1 MPNDN
6 LLQLLNLPTQNA
18 NTEMD
23 NQNDNTNVNWQ
34 SDLLGWVYSNTLER
48 DLLTS
53 LTNNQ
58 MTKQDLAR
66 VLVSVL
72 ANKPT
77 NQQTDVS
84 SRVIEKLNSE
94 VIRKQIRDRS
104 QHKREARLLKFCKL
118 CKRVYQK
125 DFTSPKDVYYDSLCS
140 YKLPRENCKQCRS
153 IK

>member
-34 SDLLGWVYSNTLER
+34 SDLLGWVYSNTLESV
-48 DLLTS
+48 LLTW

-58 MTKQDLAR
+58 MSKQDLAR

-84 SRVIEKLNSE
+84 TTVIEKLNSL
-94 VIRKQIRDRS
+94 INS
-104 QHKREARLLKFCKL
+104 Q
-118 CKRVYQK
+118 
-125 DFTSPKDVYYDSLCS
+125 
-140 YKLPRENCKQCRS
+140 
-153 IK
+153 

>member
-6 LLQLLNLPTQNA
+6 LLQLLNLPTQNT

-23 NQNDNTNVNWQ
+23 NQNNGNSNVNWQ
-34 SDLLGWVYSNTLER
+34 SDLLGWVYSNTLESV
-48 DLLTS
+48 LLTW

-58 MTKQDLAR
+58 MSKQDLAR

-84 SRVIEKLNSE
+84 SRVIEKLNSL
-94 VIRKQIRDRS
+94 INS
-104 QHKREARLLKFCKL
+104 Q
-118 CKRVYQK
+118 
-125 DFTSPKDVYYDSLCS
+125 
-140 YKLPRENCKQCRS
+140 
-153 IK
+153 

>member
-6 LLQLLNLPTQNA
+6 LLQLLNLPTQNT

-23 NQNDNTNVNWQ
+23 NQNGNTNVNWQ

-48 DLLTS
+48 VLLTW

-58 MTKQDLAR
+58 MSKQDLAR

-84 SRVIEKLNSE
+84 SRVIEKLNTL
-94 VIRKQIRDRS
+94 INS
-104 QHKREARLLKFCKL
+104 Q
-118 CKRVYQK
+118 
-125 DFTSPKDVYYDSLCS
+125 
-140 YKLPRENCKQCRS
+140 
-153 IK
+153 

>member
-23 NQNDNTNVNWQ
+23 NQNDNTSVNWQ
-34 SDLLGWVYSNTLER
+34 SDLLGWVYSNTLESV
-48 DLLTS
+48 LLTW

-58 MTKQDLAR
+58 MSKQDLAR

-84 SRVIEKLNSE
+84 SRVIEKLNSL
-94 VIRKQIRDRS
+94 INS
-104 QHKREARLLKFCKL
+104 Q
-118 CKRVYQK
+118 
-125 DFTSPKDVYYDSLCS
+125 
-140 YKLPRENCKQCRS
+140 
-153 IK
+153 

>member
-6 LLQLLNLPTQNA
+6 LLQLLNLPTQNT

-23 NQNDNTNVNWQ
+23 NQNANTNVNWQ
-34 SDLLGWVYSNTLER
+34 SDLLGWVYSNTLQSV
-48 DLLTS
+48 LLTW

-84 SRVIEKLNSE
+84 NRVIERLNSL
-94 VIRKQIRDRS
+94 INS
-104 QHKREARLLKFCKL
+104 Q
-118 CKRVYQK
+118 
-125 DFTSPKDVYYDSLCS
+125 
-140 YKLPRENCKQCRS
+140 
-153 IK
+153 

>member
-6 LLQLLNLPTQNA
+6 LLQLLTLPTQNA

-34 SDLLGWVYSNTLER
+34 SDLLGWVYSNTLESV
-48 DLLTS
+48 LLTW

-58 MTKQDLAR
+58 MSKQDLAR

-84 SRVIEKLNSE
+84 SRVIEKLNTL
-94 VIRKQIRDRS
+94 INS
-104 QHKREARLLKFCKL
+104 Q
-118 CKRVYQK
+118 
-125 DFTSPKDVYYDSLCS
+125 
-140 YKLPRENCKQCRS
+140 
-153 IK
+153 

>member
-6 LLQLLNLPTQNA
+6 LLQLLNLPTQNT

-23 NQNDNTNVNWQ
+23 NQNNGNSNVNWQ
-34 SDLLGWVYSNTLER
+34 SDLLGWVYSNTLESV
-48 DLLTS
+48 LLTW

-84 SRVIEKLNSE
+84 STVIEKLNSL
-94 VIRKQIRDRS
+94 INS
-104 QHKREARLLKFCKL
+104 Q
-118 CKRVYQK
+118 
-125 DFTSPKDVYYDSLCS
+125 
-140 YKLPRENCKQCRS
+140 
-153 IK
+153 

>member
-6 LLQLLNLPTQNA
+6 LLQLLNLPTQNS

-23 NQNDNTNVNWQ
+23 NQNNGNSNVNWQ
-34 SDLLGWVYSNTLER
+34 SDLLGWVYSNTLESV
-48 DLLTS
+48 LLTW

-58 MTKQDLAR
+58 MSKQDLAR

-84 SRVIEKLNSE
+84 SRVIEKLNSL
-94 VIRKQIRDRS
+94 INS
-104 QHKREARLLKFCKL
+104 Q
-118 CKRVYQK
+118 
-125 DFTSPKDVYYDSLCS
+125 
-140 YKLPRENCKQCRS
+140 
-153 IK
+153 

>member
-6 LLQLLNLPTQNA
+6 LLQLLNLPTQNT

-23 NQNDNTNVNWQ
+23 NQNGNTNVNWQ
-34 SDLLGWVYSNTLER
+34 SDLLGWVYSNTLESV
-48 DLLTS
+48 LLTW

-84 SRVIEKLNSE
+84 SRVIEKLNTL
-94 VIRKQIRDRS
+94 INS
-104 QHKREARLLKFCKL
+104 Q
-118 CKRVYQK
+118 
-125 DFTSPKDVYYDSLCS
+125 
-140 YKLPRENCKQCRS
+140 
-153 IK
+153 

>member
-34 SDLLGWVYSNTLER
+34 SDLLGWVYSNTLESV
-48 DLLTS
+48 LLTW

-58 MTKQDLAR
+58 MSKQDLAR

-84 SRVIEKLNSE
+84 TRVIEKLNSL
-94 VIRKQIRDRS
+94 INS
-104 QHKREARLLKFCKL
+104 Q
-118 CKRVYQK
+118 
-125 DFTSPKDVYYDSLCS
+125 
-140 YKLPRENCKQCRS
+140 
-153 IK
+153 

>member
-6 LLQLLNLPTQNA
+6 LLQLLNLPTQNT

-23 NQNDNTNVNWQ
+23 NQNGNTNVNWQ
-34 SDLLGWVYSNTLER
+34 SDLLGWVYSNTLESV
-48 DLLTS
+48 LLTW

-58 MTKQDLAR
+58 MSKQDLAR

-84 SRVIEKLNSE
+84 SRVIEKLNTL
-94 VIRKQIRDRS
+94 INS
-104 QHKREARLLKFCKL
+104 Q
-118 CKRVYQK
+118 
-125 DFTSPKDVYYDSLCS
+125 
-140 YKLPRENCKQCRS
+140 
-153 IK
+153 

>member
-34 SDLLGWVYSNTLER
+34 SDLLGWVYSNTLESV
-48 DLLTS
+48 LLTW

-58 MTKQDLAR
+58 MSKQDLAR

-84 SRVIEKLNSE
+84 SMVIEKLNTL
-94 VIRKQIRDRS
+94 INS
-104 QHKREARLLKFCKL
+104 Q
-118 CKRVYQK
+118 
-125 DFTSPKDVYYDSLCS
+125 
-140 YKLPRENCKQCRS
+140 
-153 IK
+153 

>member
-1 MPNDN
+1 MPNNN

-34 SDLLGWVYSNTLER
+34 SDLLGWVYSNTLESV
-48 DLLTS
+48 LLTW

-58 MTKQDLAR
+58 MSKQDLAR

-84 SRVIEKLNSE
+84 SRVIEKLNTL
-94 VIRKQIRDRS
+94 INS
-104 QHKREARLLKFCKL
+104 Q
-118 CKRVYQK
+118 
-125 DFTSPKDVYYDSLCS
+125 
-140 YKLPRENCKQCRS
+140 
-153 IK
+153 

>member
-34 SDLLGWVYSNTLER
+34 SDLLGWVYSNTLESV
-48 DLLTS
+48 LLTW

-84 SRVIEKLNSE
+84 SRVIEKLNTL
-94 VIRKQIRDRS
+94 INS
-104 QHKREARLLKFCKL
+104 Q
-118 CKRVYQK
+118 
-125 DFTSPKDVYYDSLCS
+125 
-140 YKLPRENCKQCRS
+140 
-153 IK
+153 

>member
-34 SDLLGWVYSNTLER
+34 SDLLGGVYSNTLESV
-48 DLLTS
+48 LLTW

-58 MTKQDLAR
+58 MSKQDLAR

-84 SRVIEKLNSE
+84 SRVIEKLNTL
-94 VIRKQIRDRS
+94 INS
-104 QHKREARLLKFCKL
+104 Q
-118 CKRVYQK
+118 
-125 DFTSPKDVYYDSLCS
+125 
-140 YKLPRENCKQCRS
+140 
-153 IK
+153 

>member
-6 LLQLLNLPTQNA
+6 LLQLLNLPTQNT

-23 NQNDNTNVNWQ
+23 NQNANTNVNWQ
-34 SDLLGWVYSNTLER
+34 SDLLGWVYSNTLESV
-48 DLLTS
+48 LLTW

-84 SRVIEKLNSE
+84 NRVIERLNSL
-94 VIRKQIRDRS
+94 INS
-104 QHKREARLLKFCKL
+104 Q
-118 CKRVYQK
+118 
-125 DFTSPKDVYYDSLCS
+125 
-140 YKLPRENCKQCRS
+140 
-153 IK
+153 

>member
-34 SDLLGWVYSNTLER
+34 SDLLGWVYSNTLESV
-48 DLLTS
+48 LLTW

-58 MTKQDLAR
+58 MSKQDLAR

-84 SRVIEKLNSE
+84 STVIEKLNSL
-94 VIRKQIRDRS
+94 INS
-104 QHKREARLLKFCKL
+104 Q
-118 CKRVYQK
+118 
-125 DFTSPKDVYYDSLCS
+125 
-140 YKLPRENCKQCRS
+140 
-153 IK
+153 

>member
-34 SDLLGWVYSNTLER
+34 SDLLGWVYSNTLESV
-48 DLLTS
+48 LLTW

-58 MTKQDLAR
+58 MSKQDLAR

-72 ANKPT
+72 SNKPT

-84 SRVIEKLNSE
+84 NTVIEKLNSL
-94 VIRKQIRDRS
+94 INS
-104 QHKREARLLKFCKL
+104 Q
-118 CKRVYQK
+118 
-125 DFTSPKDVYYDSLCS
+125 
-140 YKLPRENCKQCRS
+140 
-153 IK
+153 

>member
-6 LLQLLNLPTQNA
+6 LLQLLNLPTQNT

-23 NQNDNTNVNWQ
+23 NQNGNTNVNWQ
-34 SDLLGWVYSNTLER
+34 SDLLGWVYSNTLESV
-48 DLLTS
+48 LLTW

-84 SRVIEKLNSE
+84 TTVIEKLNSL
-94 VIRKQIRDRS
+94 INS
-104 QHKREARLLKFCKL
+104 Q
-118 CKRVYQK
+118 
-125 DFTSPKDVYYDSLCS
+125 
-140 YKLPRENCKQCRS
+140 
-153 IK
+153 

>member
-6 LLQLLNLPTQNA
+6 LLQLLNLPTQNT

-23 NQNDNTNVNWQ
+23 NQNGNTNVNWQ
-34 SDLLGWVYSNTLER
+34 SDLLGWVYSNTLESV
-48 DLLTS
+48 LLTW

-58 MTKQDLAR
+58 MSKQDLAR

-84 SRVIEKLNSE
+84 TRVIEKLNSL
-94 VIRKQIRDRS
+94 INS
-104 QHKREARLLKFCKL
+104 Q
-118 CKRVYQK
+118 
-125 DFTSPKDVYYDSLCS
+125 
-140 YKLPRENCKQCRS
+140 
-153 IK
+153 

>member
-6 LLQLLNLPTQNA
+6 LLQLLNLPTQNS

-23 NQNDNTNVNWQ
+23 NQNNGNSNVNWQ
-34 SDLLGWVYSNTLER
+34 SDLLGWVYSSTLESV
-48 DLLTS
+48 LLTW

-58 MTKQDLAR
+58 MSKQDLAR

-84 SRVIEKLNSE
+84 STVIEKLNSL
-94 VIRKQIRDRS
+94 INS
-104 QHKREARLLKFCKL
+104 Q
-118 CKRVYQK
+118 
-125 DFTSPKDVYYDSLCS
+125 
-140 YKLPRENCKQCRS
+140 
-153 IK
+153 